1 MWFLQLNS
9 YLNILKFTNF
19 SSFVPTISI
28 RVLLYLHNMPSK
40 PLSVQCQ
47 IIVLYHPVKYVKH
60 VINILIKIKFQD
72 RQSAWKW
79 CWDHIPDEL
88 KDLEK
93 LEKVVISKRIFFKK
107 RAIMHGKGE
116 FSKIKWIICNIA
128 IEVANICNI

>member
-1 MWFLQLNS
+1 
-9 YLNILKFTNF
+9 
-19 SSFVPTISI
+19 
-28 RVLLYLHNMPSK
+28 MPSK
-40 PLSVQCQ
+40 RLSAQCQ
-47 IIVLYHPVKYVKH
+47 IIVLYHPVKYVKL

-107 RAIMHGKGE
+107 IAIVHGKGE
-116 FSKIKWIICNIA
+116 FSKIKWIIYNIA
-128 IEVANICNI
+128 IEVAHICNI